1 MGTKISSTVKR
12 GWGVK
17 NISFIKAST
26 LAPVAYIMP
35 SSVRFPVLPTIYFKY
50 DDVYVLVLVF
60 LLVLLYNKTDKTNKT
75 IRKGNLR

>member
-1 MGTKISSTVKR
+1 MGTKIRQLCYKR

-50 DDVYVLVLVF
+50 DDVFVLVF